1 MKGFKI
7 DHKVVDGA
15 DETQKELRNE
25 LFSISGTRGKYPQI
39 FLTNKTDKTEFVG
52 DFAAIQTLV
61 ENNDVNVPGVQNFR
75 GVFEC
80 AKLT

>member
-1 MKGFKI
+1 MSGFKI

-15 DETQKELRNE
+15 DEAQKELRNE
-25 LFSISGTRGKYPQI
+25 LFSISGIRGKYPQV

-61 ENNDVNVPGVQNFR
+61 ENNDVTVAGVKNFHT
-75 GVFEC
+75 VFDC
-80 AKLT
+80 AKQS